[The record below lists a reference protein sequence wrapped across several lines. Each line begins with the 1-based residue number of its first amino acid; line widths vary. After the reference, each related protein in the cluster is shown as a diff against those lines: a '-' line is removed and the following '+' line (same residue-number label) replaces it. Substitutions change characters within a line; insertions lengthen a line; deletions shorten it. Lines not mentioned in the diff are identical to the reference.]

1 MLQQNGK
8 KRESISRRERGT
20 EPAQR
25 LGRNFPTGEREK
37 HGGGL
42 KKGEGMAG
50 SCWCH
55 CYEVYLVD
63 ILIMIFGGI
72 VMMMIKE
79 KENKRVLKALE
90 KCRKEFVVLRYSY
103 FHCYCFYLS
112 FCLFII
118 SLAIVVVTVISVV
131 VAGTFIVVAV
141 AFVVTFVNAIF
152 VITVIVII
160 VILVIPLLH

>member
-1 MLQQNGK
+1 
-8 KRESISRRERGT
+8 
-20 EPAQR
+20 
-25 LGRNFPTGEREK
+25 
-37 HGGGL
+37 
-42 KKGEGMAG
+42 MAG

-63 ILIMIFGGI
+63 ILIMIFEGI

-79 KENKRVLKALE
+79 KGNKRVLKALE

-103 FHCYCFYLS
+103 FHCYCFYF

-118 SLAIVVVTVISVV
+118 TLAIVVVTVISVV

-141 AFVVTFVNAIF
+141 VSVVTFVNAII

>member
-1 MLQQNGK
+1 
-8 KRESISRRERGT
+8 
-20 EPAQR
+20 
-25 LGRNFPTGEREK
+25 
-37 HGGGL
+37 
-42 KKGEGMAG
+42 MAG

-63 ILIMIFGGI
+63 ILIMIFEGI

-79 KENKRVLKALE
+79 KGNKRVLKALE

-103 FHCYCFYLS
+103 FHCYCSYF

-118 SLAIVVVTVISVV
+118 TLAIVVVTVISVV
-131 VAGTFIVVAV
+131 VAGTFIVAAV
-141 AFVVTFVNAIF
+141 VFVVTFVNATI
-152 VITVIVII
+152 ITVIVII